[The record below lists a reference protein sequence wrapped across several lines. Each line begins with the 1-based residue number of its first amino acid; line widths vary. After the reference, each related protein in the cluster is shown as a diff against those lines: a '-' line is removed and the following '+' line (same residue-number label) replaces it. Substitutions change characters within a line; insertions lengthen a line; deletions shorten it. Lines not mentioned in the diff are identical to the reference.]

1 MRRTNR
7 ALVGCFLCALATLSP
22 RPARADDPPDATALS
37 AKAGVLYDEGRALL
51 KASKWEDAR
60 ASLLAAWSL
69 HKHWQIAAS
78 LATCELELGLAREA
92 AEHARFYLR
101 NTLPDRRER
110 AEALLKTA
118 SAKIA
123 TLTVKVEPAGAEV
136 LIDGA
141 TVGRAPLADALFV
154 EPGRRHVV
162 ARSPGMPDATETLDL
177 FAGSTRSVS
186 LELKRPGDVGGGA
199 ASPPVG
205 DGSSAPSASSSAPS
219 AGWMAVTGGLA
230 VVGLGFGIGFTVA
243 ANSKADNAVD
253 LQQPGGESACFGSS
267 PPPGCA
273 DLSGV
278 LKEQSTLSDAALVS
292 FLLGGV
298 FTLGTAGLALWT
310 TTTSSPKS
318 GMRAVPTISATHGGV
333 TILGTW

>member
-22 RPARADDPPDATALS
+22 RPVRADDPPDATVLS
-37 AKAGVLYDEGRALL
+37 AKAGVLYDEGRTLL

-118 SAKIA
+118 TAKIA

-141 TVGRAPLADALFV
+141 AAGRAPLADALFV

-177 FAGSTRSVS
+177 LAGSTRTVS
-186 LELKRPGDVGGGA
+186 LELKRPGDVGGGIV
-199 ASPPVG
+199 SPPAG
-205 DGSSAPSASSSAPS
+205 DGSSAPSP
-219 AGWMAVTGGLA
+219 GWMAVTGGLA
-230 VVGLGFGIGFTVA
+230 LVGIGLGIGFTVA
-243 ANSKADNAVD
+243 ANGKADNAAA
-253 LQQPGGESACFGSS
+253 LQQPGGESVCFGGS
-267 PPPGCA
+267 PTPGCS
-273 DLSGV
+273 DLSET
-278 LKEQSTLSDAALVS
+278 LTAQSTLSNAAVVS

-298 FTLGTAGLALWT
+298 FTLGTAGLGLWT
-310 TTTSSPKS
+310 VSTSSHKA
-318 GMRAVPTISATHGGV
+318 GVRAVPALSATHGGV